1 MSKSVQMSSTNEENE
16 IQKSFKINWDRYS
29 RKYNNLAEKME
40 KNGIDTGLLDE
51 VIELKN
57 NLTKA
62 NIIIKLDNLFKI

>member
-1 MSKSVQMSSTNEENE
+1 MSSTNEENE